1 MKAGQLSRSARAA
14 PLRLRYK
21 EGFQQKDEQPS
32 NPLKMSIAGSGKAVG
47 LDEVL
52 SVKEK
57 TTHQPPLERWPLM
70 SFLGGHGE

>member
-1 MKAGQLSRSARAA
+1 
-14 PLRLRYK
+14 
-21 EGFQQKDEQPS
+21 
-32 NPLKMSIAGSGKAVG
+32 MSIAGSGKAVG